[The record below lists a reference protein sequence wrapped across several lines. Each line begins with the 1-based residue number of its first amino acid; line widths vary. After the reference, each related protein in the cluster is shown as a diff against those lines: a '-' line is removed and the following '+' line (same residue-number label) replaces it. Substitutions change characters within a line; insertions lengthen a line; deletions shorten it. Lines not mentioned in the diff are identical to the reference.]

1 MWVLLQNIFKKI
13 VQFKAIARFA
23 LPKIRAQLIKMQL
36 ILRTVREKVDV
47 FHLLLQLVLK
57 HKKKK
62 NNNKNT
68 LLFISLKNHTNRKS
82 GICTCCNHSILT
94 FLSNQTIC
102 SSQCE
107 TRSCRSEGM
116 SNRERSTVNV

>member
-62 NNNKNT
+62 QQQK
-68 LLFISLKNHTNRKS
+68 HT
-82 GICTCCNHSILT
+82 
-94 FLSNQTIC
+94 TIHIA
-102 SSQCE
+102 
-107 TRSCRSEGM
+107 
-116 SNRERSTVNV
+116 